1 MFIVFLFVIKNV
13 YLEKSVYNC
22 YTCQSIKKYIGNLS
36 SYRFTGK
43 VQKRNYI
50 ILILINYN
58 VKISIFLLP
67 DIFNRD
73 WNVMKRIVTI
83 FLPLFDTILN
93 NIGN

>member
-36 SYRFTGK
+36 NYRFTGK
-43 VQKRNYI
+43 VQKKKNYI

-73 WNVMKRIVTI
+73 
-83 FLPLFDTILN
+83 
-93 NIGN
+93 